1 MKIRIFMAM
10 LGAVTMM
17 GVAPMQSNAQG
28 TKLGELSDLHA
39 WVDKMP
45 PGPASIHATGKITAP
60 TPCYDALAEFAGL
73 DKSNP
78 PIYLVK
84 VTLRQ
89 RPGPGACIQ
98 VVSNIAFSY
107 SQPNYTDNAEKMT
120 IFSDQDSKT
129 IPIEIVH

>member
-1 MKIRIFMAM
+1 MKIRIFMAI
-10 LGAVTMM
+10 LGVVTMT
-17 GVAPMQSNAQG
+17 GVASIQSHAQG

-89 RPGPGACIQ
+89 RPGACIQ
-98 VVSNIAFSY
+98 VLTNIAFTY
-107 SQPNYTDNAEKMT
+107 VQPNYADNAEKMT
-120 IFSDQDSKT
+120 IFSEQDSKT

>member
-1 MKIRIFMAM
+1 MAI
-10 LGAVTMM
+10 LGVVTMT
-17 GVAPMQSNAQG
+17 GVASIQSHAQG

-84 VTLRQ
+84 VTLKQ
-89 RPGPGACIQ
+89 RPDVCIQ
-98 VVSNIAFSY
+98 VISNVAFSY
-107 SQPNYTDNAEKMT
+107 AQPNYADNAETMT
-120 IFSDQDSKT
+120 IFSEQDSKT

>member
-1 MKIRIFMAM
+1 MKIRMFAAM
-10 LGAVTMM
+10 LGAVTMT
-17 GVAPMQSNAQG
+17 GVASMQSDAQG

-84 VTLRQ
+84 VTLRL
-89 RPGPGACIQ
+89 RPGVCIQ
-98 VVSNIAFSY
+98 VISNVAFSY
-107 SQPNYTDNAEKMT
+107 AQPNYADNAEKMT
-120 IFSDQDSKT
+120 IFSEQDSKT

>member
-10 LGAVTMM
+10 LGAVTMT
-17 GVAPMQSNAQG
+17 GVTSIQANAQG
-28 TKLGELSDLHA
+28 TTLSELYDLHA

-60 TPCYDALAEFAGL
+60 TPCYDAVVEFAGL

-84 VTLRQ
+84 VTLRP
-89 RPGPGACIQ
+89 RPGVCIQ
-98 VVSNIAFSY
+98 VIANIAFSY
-107 SQPNYTDNAEKMT
+107 AQPNYADNAEKMT

>member
-10 LGAVTMM
+10 LGAVTIM
-17 GVAPMQSNAQG
+17 GVASIQSNAQA
-28 TKLGELSDLHA
+28 TKVGELSELHA

-60 TPCYDALAEFAGL
+60 TPCYDAVAEFAGL
-73 DKSNP
+73 EKSNP

-89 RPGPGACIQ
+89 RPGVCIE
-98 VVSNIAFSY
+98 VLTNIAFSY
-107 SQPNYTDNAEKMT
+107 VQPNYADNAEKMT
-120 IFSDQDSKT
+120 IFSEQDSKT
-129 IPIEIVH
+129 IPIEMIH

>member
-1 MKIRIFMAM
+1 MKIRMFAAM
-10 LGAVTMM
+10 IGAVTMT
-17 GVAPMQSNAQG
+17 GVASMQSNAQG
-28 TKLGELSDLHA
+28 TKVGELSELHA

-89 RPGPGACIQ
+89 RPGACID
-98 VVSNIAFSY
+98 VLSNIAFSY
-107 SQPNYTDNAEKMT
+107 VQPNYADNAEKMS
-120 IFSDQDSKT
+120 IFSEQDSKT
-129 IPIEIVH
+129 IPIEMVH

>member
-1 MKIRIFMAM
+1 MAVLAAIIAGM
-10 LGAVTMM
+10 ALQQAG
-17 GVAPMQSNAQG
+17 AQG

-78 PIYLVK
+78 PVYLVK

-89 RPGPGACIQ
+89 RPAVCIQ

-107 SQPNYTDNAEKMT
+107 APPNYVDDAKEMR
-120 IFSDQDSKT
+120 IFSEQDSKLVS
-129 IPIEIVH
+129 IETVQ

>member
-10 LGAVTMM
+10 LGAVTMT
-17 GVAPMQSNAQG
+17 GVASIQSNAQA
-28 TKLGELSDLHA
+28 TKVGELSELHA

-60 TPCYDALAEFAGL
+60 TPCYDAVAEFAGL

-89 RPGPGACIQ
+89 RPGVCIE
-98 VVSNIAFSY
+98 VLTNIGFSY
-107 SQPNYTDNAEKMT
+107 VQPNYADNAEKMT
-120 IFSDQDSKT
+120 ISSEQDSKT
-129 IPIEIVH
+129 IPIETVR

>member
-10 LGAVTMM
+10 LGAVTVT
-17 GVAPMQSNAQG
+17 GVASIQSNAQG
-28 TKLGELSDLHA
+28 TSLSELYDLHA

-73 DKSNP
+73 DNSNP

-84 VTLRQ
+84 VTLRP
-89 RPGPGACIQ
+89 RPGVCIQ
-98 VVSNIAFSY
+98 VVSNVAFSY
-107 SQPNYTDNAEKMT
+107 VQPNYADNAEKMT

-129 IPIEIVH
+129 MPIEIVH

>member
-1 MKIRIFMAM
+1 MKIRMFAAM

-17 GVAPMQSNAQG
+17 GVASMQSNAQG
-28 TKLGELSDLHA
+28 TKVGEISDLHA

-45 PGPASIHATGKITAP
+45 PGPASIHAIGKITAP

-89 RPGPGACIQ
+89 RPGVCIQ
-98 VVSNIAFSY
+98 VISNVAFSY
-107 SQPNYTDNAEKMT
+107 AQPNYADNAEKMT
-120 IFSDQDSKT
+120 I
-129 IPIEIVH
+129 

>member
-1 MKIRIFMAM
+1 MSLILLCGPCLRFNRERPMEIRTIMTM

-17 GVAPMQSNAQG
+17 GVASMQSNAQG
-28 TKLGELSDLHA
+28 TKVGELSDLHA

-89 RPGPGACIQ
+89 RPGGCIE
-98 VVSNIAFSY
+98 VLTNIAFSY
-107 SQPNYTDNAEKMT
+107 VQPNYADN
-120 IFSDQDSKT
+120 
-129 IPIEIVH
+129 

>member
-1 MKIRIFMAM
+1 MKIRIFTAM
-10 LGAVTMM
+10 LGAVALI
-17 GVAPMQSNAQG
+17 GVASMQSHAQA
-28 TKLGELSDLHA
+28 KKVGELSDLHA

-45 PGPASIHATGKITAP
+45 PGPASIHAAGKITAP

-89 RPGPGACIQ
+89 RPGACIE
-98 VVSNIAFSY
+98 VLTDIPFSY
-107 SQPNYTDNAEKMT
+107 AQPNYADNAEKMT
-120 IFSDQDSKT
+120 ISSAQDSKT
-129 IPIEIVH
+129 IPIEMVH